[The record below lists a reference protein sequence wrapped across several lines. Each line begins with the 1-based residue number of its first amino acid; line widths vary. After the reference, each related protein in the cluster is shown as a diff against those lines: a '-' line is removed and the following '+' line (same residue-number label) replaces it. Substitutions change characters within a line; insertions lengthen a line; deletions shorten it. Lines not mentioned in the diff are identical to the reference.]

1 MRPYMTRWATQFN
14 QHPFQAVWKSLIETL
29 DLTEVDDKTIPT
41 SVDELARLKRVV
53 VYIDT
58 VLNSI
63 DPDLTPSSIWDSFSP
78 QAAACFEQIKAYSSN
93 KNIAHIVQANAHI
106 DNLLTYVKPYYILP
120 KDGIKALQN
129 SAKSYASEL
138 QEFLVAFHT
147 KSESVLKTLE
157 ENSAHSTSL
166 LSNSKSQAKE
176 IDEFKKRLF
185 VGTDEKDSI
194 DTEINDIKISI
205 IAKAKE
211 IDALH
216 DKLLI
221 GEASTTI
228 NISEAEEAIV
238 ESKNKIEGWIN
249 TVSGQIK
256 QLGVFHTKIYGEKDE
271 ITGEVASGLQYE
283 LNLRTSQL
291 ALLEKD
297 QATKHQLLFNKIEAL
312 LPGATSAGLASS
324 YKDLKDK
331 FANPI
336 KLYTMAFYG
345 SLLLLVFAAVVM
357 SIQKISFSPEI
368 AIQFVEVKEWDYI
381 LKALLY
387 KIPFIA
393 PVLWLAIFS
402 STRRSQ
408 YERLQQEYAHKE
420 ALATSYE
427 SYKKQIQDLKGD
439 SDELQKELISKAINA
454 IAYNA
459 SVTLD
464 GKHEDKMPMQ
474 QLLEK
479 FSVDDMKKLVEL
491 VKKA

>member
-1 MRPYMTRWATQFN
+1 L
-14 QHPFQAVWKSLIETL
+14 H
-29 DLTEVDDKTIPT
+29 
-41 SVDELARLKRVV
+41 DEL
-53 VYIDT
+53 
-58 VLNSI
+58 
-63 DPDLTPSSIWDSFSP
+63 
-78 QAAACFEQIKAYSSN
+78 
-93 KNIAHIVQANAHI
+93 
-106 DNLLTYVKPYYILP
+106 
-120 KDGIKALQN
+120 
-129 SAKSYASEL
+129 
-138 QEFLVAFHT
+138 LV
-147 KSESVLKTLE
+147 
-157 ENSAHSTSL
+157 
-166 LSNSKSQAKE
+166 
-176 IDEFKKRLF
+176 
-185 VGTDEKDSI
+185 
-194 DTEINDIKISI
+194 
-205 IAKAKE
+205 
-211 IDALH
+211 
-216 DKLLI
+216 
-221 GEASTTI
+221 GEASTKI
-228 NISEAEEAIV
+228 NISEAEEAIDL
-238 ESKNKIEGWIN
+238 SKNKIEGWIN

-256 QLGVFHTKIYGEKDE
+256 QLGVFHTKIYGEKDGV
-271 ITGEVASGLQYE
+271 TGEVTSGLQYE
-283 LNLRTSQL
+283 LDLRASQL

-297 QATKHQLLFNKIEAL
+297 QVTKHQLLFNKIEAL

-357 SIQKISFSPEI
+357 SIQKISFTPEI

-381 LKALLY
+381 FKAILY

-464 GKHEDKMPMQ
+464 GKHEDKLPMQ